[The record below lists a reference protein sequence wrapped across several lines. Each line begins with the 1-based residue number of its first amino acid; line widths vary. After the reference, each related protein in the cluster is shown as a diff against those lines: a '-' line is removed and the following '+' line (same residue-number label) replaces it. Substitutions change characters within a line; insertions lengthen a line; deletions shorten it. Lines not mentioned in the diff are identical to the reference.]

1 MKYSGNMK
9 NTTGRGGREGRATDR
24 QTSATLHLSPTR
36 TVEQPIMNKILYP
49 KRLISDPEPWC
60 RSWIGSD
67 EGEALDF
74 SFLESGGTG
83 QYMSISQKQNGF
95 Q

>member
-1 MKYSGNMK
+1 
-9 NTTGRGGREGRATDR
+9 
-24 QTSATLHLSPTR
+24 
-36 TVEQPIMNKILYP
+36 MNKILSP
-49 KRLISDPEPWC
+49 RRLIPDPEPWC

-74 SFLESGGTG
+74 SLLESGGTG
-83 QYMSISQKQNGF
+83 QHISISEKQNGF